1 MSDIS
6 QGSESGS
13 EGDEEETLRMRRQVK
28 RQLEYKRRCP
38 AVLERIAKTYESFGK
53 HTGKTAQYRRS
64 SYPNPKNP
72 KRSPRNLTGKR
83 AT

>member
-13 EGDEEETLRMRRQVK
+13 EEVETLRMRRQVK
-28 RQLEYKRRCP
+28 RRLECKRGCP

-53 HTGKTAQYRRS
+53 QEEQLS
-64 SYPNPKNP
+64 ESEE
-72 KRSPRNLTGKR
+72 S
-83 AT
+83 